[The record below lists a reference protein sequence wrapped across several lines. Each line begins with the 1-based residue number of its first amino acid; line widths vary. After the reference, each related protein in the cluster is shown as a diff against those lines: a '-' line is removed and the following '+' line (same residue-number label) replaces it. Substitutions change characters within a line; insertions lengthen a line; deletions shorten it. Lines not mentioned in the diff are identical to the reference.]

1 MSDGYSPLARL
12 PSRGTRSVLRV
23 LARRVATALVLTA
36 LGAAAVHAAPSG
48 SGPQAL
54 SAAPPASTASSGTE
68 VVLLGV
74 AGGPT
79 WYGTDSPHGI
89 SSALVVDG
97 KAYIVDLGS
106 GAYRQLRRAGIKP
119 GAEQAVFLTHLHTDH
134 IIDLA
139 SLLMYDP
146 SARRRAKASLQIFGP
161 GRRGAL
167 PPLAAG
173 LAGDPVIHA
182 ENPGAGTADL
192 VDSVVAGMAAD
203 LNIRVRSEGVP
214 DVRGFFQAH
223 DIPVPAGVVR
233 DPNTDPAPPMAP
245 FEVWRDE
252 RVTVSAI
259 LVPHGLV
266 YPNFAYRFD
275 TAAGSVVF
283 SGDTAVSPNLV
294 RLARGADILVHEA
307 IDPAW
312 VDHIV
317 GPKPWDA
324 RQQALAKQLLEA
336 HTTPQQAGE
345 AATQAGVKKLVLS
358 HLVPGDAPAAHWLL
372 AQTAFK
378 GPVVLGQDLMRIP
391 LNQAATQP

>member
-1 MSDGYSPLARL
+1 MRFANVAPASL
-12 PSRGTRSVLRV
+12 P
-23 LARRVATALVLTA
+23 ARRLAPGGLRRWFGRAAAA
-36 LGAAAVHAAPSG
+36 LGVAAMLAAPVA
-48 SGPQAL
+48 P
-54 SAAPPASTASSGTE
+54 AAPAAPAAEGAE
-68 VVLLGV
+68 LVLLGV

-79 WYGTDSPHGI
+79 WYGNDAPHGI

-97 KAYIVDLGS
+97 KAYLVDLGS

-146 SARRRAKASLQIFGP
+146 SARRRAKASLQIYGP

-167 PPLAAG
+167 PPLAPG

-182 ENPGAGTADL
+182 ENPGAGTVDL

-223 DIPVPAGVVR
+223 DIVVPAGGVK
-233 DPNTDPAPPMAP
+233 DPNADPAPPMEP

-275 TAAGSVVF
+275 TASGSVVF
-283 SGDTAVSPNLV
+283 SGDTALSPNLV
-294 RLARGADILVHEA
+294 KLARGADILVHEA

-324 RQQALAKQLLEA
+324 RQQALARQLLEA

-345 AATQAGVKKLVLS
+345 AAMRAGVRKLVLS
-358 HLVPGDAPAAHWLL
+358 HLVPGDAPAEHWLH
-372 AQTAFK
+372 ARETFK

-391 LNQAATQP
+391 LKQP

>member
-1 MSDGYSPLARL
+1 MSEAHMRFADVAPASL
-12 PSRGTRSVLRV
+12 P
-23 LARRVATALVLTA
+23 ARRLAAGGLRRWLGRAAAA
-36 LGAAAVHAAPSG
+36 LGVAALLAAPAA
-48 SGPQAL
+48 QAADGAEL
-54 SAAPPASTASSGTE
+54 
-68 VVLLGV
+68 VLLGV

-79 WYGTDSPHGI
+79 WYGNDAPHGI

-97 KAYIVDLGS
+97 KAYLVDLGS

-146 SARRRAKASLQIFGP
+146 SARRRAKASLQIYGP

-167 PPLAAG
+167 PPLAPG

-192 VDSVVAGMAAD
+192 VDSMVAGMAAD

-223 DIPVPAGVVR
+223 DIVVPAGVVK
-233 DPNTDPAPPMAP
+233 DPNVDPAPPMEP

-275 TAAGSVVF
+275 TASGSVVF
-283 SGDTAVSPNLV
+283 SGDTALSPNLV
-294 RLARGADILVHEA
+294 KLARGADILVHEA

-324 RQQALAKQLLEA
+324 RQQALARQLLEA

-345 AATQAGVKKLVLS
+345 AATRAGVRKLVLS
-358 HLVPGDAPAAHWLL
+358 HLVPGDAPAEHWLH
-372 AQTAFK
+372 ARETFK

-391 LNQAATQP
+391 VKQP

>member
-1 MSDGYSPLARL
+1 MSEAGERFTDVTLASL
-12 PSRGTRSVLRV
+12 P
-23 LARRVATALVLTA
+23 ARRSAASGLRRWLGRAAAA
-36 LGAAAVHAAPSG
+36 LGVAAMLAAPAA
-48 SGPQAL
+48 QAAEGAEL
-54 SAAPPASTASSGTE
+54 
-68 VVLLGV
+68 VLLGV

-79 WYGTDSPHGI
+79 WYGNDAPHGI

-97 KAYIVDLGS
+97 KAYLVDLGS

-119 GAEQAVFLTHLHTDH
+119 GAGQAVFLTHLHTDH

-146 SARRRAKASLQIFGP
+146 SARRRAKASLQIYGP

-167 PPLAAG
+167 PPLAPG

-182 ENPGAGTADL
+182 ENPGAGTVDL

-223 DIPVPAGVVR
+223 DIVVPAGVVK
-233 DPNTDPAPPMAP
+233 DPNVDPAPPMEP

-252 RVTVSAI
+252 RVRVSAI

-275 TAAGSVVF
+275 TASGSVVF
-283 SGDTAVSPNLV
+283 SGDTALSPNLAK
-294 RLARGADILVHEA
+294 LARGADILVHEA

-324 RQQALAKQLLEA
+324 RQQALARQLLEA

-345 AATQAGVKKLVLS
+345 AATQAGVRKLVLS
-358 HLVPGDAPAAHWLL
+358 HLVPGDAPADNWLQ
-372 AQTAFK
+372 ARETFK
-378 GPVVLGQDLMRIP
+378 GPVVLGRDLMRIP
-391 LNQAATQP
+391 LKQP

>member
-1 MSDGYSPLARL
+1 MRFVNVALASMRA
-12 PSRGTRSVLRV
+12 GGLRRW
-23 LARRVATALVLTA
+23 LGRAAAA
-36 LGAAAVHAAPSG
+36 LGVAAMLAAP
-48 SGPQAL
+48 AARAAD
-54 SAAPPASTASSGTE
+54 SAE
-68 VVLLGV
+68 LVLLGV

-79 WYGTDSPHGI
+79 WYGNDAPHGI

-97 KAYIVDLGS
+97 KAYLIDLGS

-146 SARRRAKASLQIFGP
+146 SARRRAKASLLIYGP
-161 GRRGAL
+161 GRRGVL
-167 PPLAAG
+167 PPLAPG
-173 LAGDPVIHA
+173 LASDPVIHA
-182 ENPGAGTADL
+182 ENPGAGTVDL

-223 DIPVPAGVVR
+223 DIAVPAGVVK
-233 DPNTDPAPPMAP
+233 DPNADPAPPMEP
-245 FEVWRDE
+245 FEVWHDE
-252 RVTVSAI
+252 RVRVSAI

-275 TAAGSVVF
+275 TASGSVVF
-283 SGDTAVSPNLV
+283 SGDTALSPNLIK
-294 RLARGADILVHEA
+294 LARGADILVHEA

-324 RQQALAKQLLEA
+324 RQQALARQLLEA

-345 AATQAGVKKLVLS
+345 AATQAGVGKLVLS
-358 HLVPGDAPAAHWLL
+358 HLVPGDAPADHWLH
-372 AQTAFK
+372 ARETFK
-378 GPVVLGQDLMRIP
+378 GPVVAGQDLMRIP
-391 LNQAATQP
+391 LKQP

>member
-1 MSDGYSPLARL
+1 MRFADVAPASL
-12 PSRGTRSVLRV
+12 P
-23 LARRVATALVLTA
+23 ARRLAPGGLRRWLGRAAAA
-36 LGAAAVHAAPSG
+36 LGVAAMLAAP
-48 SGPQAL
+48 
-54 SAAPPASTASSGTE
+54 AAPAAPAAEGAE
-68 VVLLGV
+68 LVLLGV

-79 WYGTDSPHGI
+79 WYGNDAPHGI

-97 KAYIVDLGS
+97 KAYLVDLGS

-146 SARRRAKASLQIFGP
+146 SARRRAKASLQIYGP

-167 PPLAAG
+167 PPLAPG

-182 ENPGAGTADL
+182 ENPGAGTVDL

-223 DIPVPAGVVR
+223 DIVVPAGVVK
-233 DPNTDPAPPMAP
+233 DPNADPAPPMEP

-275 TAAGSVVF
+275 TASGSVVF
-283 SGDTAVSPNLV
+283 SGDTALSPNLV
-294 RLARGADILVHEA
+294 KLARGADILVHEA

-324 RQQALAKQLLEA
+324 RQQALARQLLEA

-345 AATQAGVKKLVLS
+345 AATRAGVRKLVLS
-358 HLVPGDAPAAHWLL
+358 HLVPGDAPAEHWLH
-372 AQTAFK
+372 ARETFK

-391 LNQAATQP
+391 LKQP

>member
-1 MSDGYSPLARL
+1 MSDGLLHQGRQPAR
-12 PSRGTRSVLRV
+12 GG
-23 LARRVATALVLTA
+23 
-36 LGAAAVHAAPSG
+36 LGAWRRFGRPAATLILAVLGPAASLAAP
-48 SGPQAL
+48 A
-54 SAAPPASTASSGTE
+54 AAPPAASPVSAAASGTE
-68 VVLLGV
+68 LVLLGV

-79 WYGTDSPHGI
+79 WYGADSPHGI

-161 GRRGAL
+161 GRRGVL

-173 LAGDPVIHA
+173 LTGDPVIHA
-182 ENPGAGTADL
+182 ENPGAGTVDL
-192 VDSVVAGMAAD
+192 VDSVVAGMSAD

-233 DPNTDPAPPMAP
+233 DPNADPAPPMEP

-252 RVTVSAI
+252 RVTVTAI

-266 YPNFAYRFD
+266 YPNLAYRFD

-324 RQQALAKQLLEA
+324 RQQALARQLLEA

-345 AATQAGVKKLVLS
+345 AATQAGVKTLVLS

-372 AQTAFK
+372 AQDTFK

-391 LNQAATQP
+391 LKPIAKQP

>member
-1 MSDGYSPLARL
+1 MSEADVRLANVAPASL
-12 PSRGTRSVLRV
+12 PTRR
-23 LARRVATALVLTA
+23 LTA
-36 LGAAAVHAAPSG
+36 GGLRRWFGRAAA
-48 SGPQAL
+48 AL
-54 SAAPPASTASSGTE
+54 SVAVMLTAPVAQAADGAE
-68 VVLLGV
+68 LVLLGV

-79 WYGTDSPHGI
+79 WYGNDAPHGI
-89 SSALVVDG
+89 SSALVGDG
-97 KAYIVDLGS
+97 KAYLVDLGS

-146 SARRRAKASLQIFGP
+146 SARRRAKASLQIHGP

-167 PPLAAG
+167 PPLAPG

-182 ENPGAGTADL
+182 ENPGAGTVDL
-192 VDSVVAGMAAD
+192 VDSVMAGMAAD

-214 DVRGFFQAH
+214 DVRGLFQAH
-223 DIPVPAGVVR
+223 DIVVPAGVVK
-233 DPNTDPAPPMAP
+233 DPNADPAPPMEP
-245 FEVWRDE
+245 FEVWRDA

-275 TAAGSVVF
+275 TASGSVVF
-283 SGDTAVSPNLV
+283 SGDTALSPNLV
-294 RLARGADILVHEA
+294 KLARGADILVHEA

-324 RQQALAKQLLEA
+324 RQQALARQLLEA
-336 HTTPQQAGE
+336 HATPQQAGE
-345 AATQAGVKKLVLS
+345 AATRAGVRKLVLS
-358 HLVPGDAPAAHWLL
+358 HLVPGDAPADHWLR
-372 AQTAFK
+372 ARETFA

-391 LNQAATQP
+391 LKQP

>member
-1 MSDGYSPLARL
+1 MSEAGKRFTNVALASL
-12 PSRGTRSVLRV
+12 P
-23 LARRVATALVLTA
+23 ARRQAASGLRRWLGRAATALGV
-36 LGAAAVHAAPSG
+36 AAMLAAPAA
-48 SGPQAL
+48 Q
-54 SAAPPASTASSGTE
+54 SAEGAE
-68 VVLLGV
+68 LVLLGV

-79 WYGTDSPHGI
+79 WYGNDAPHGI

-146 SARRRAKASLQIFGP
+146 SARRRAKASLQIYGP

-167 PPLAAG
+167 PPLAPG

-182 ENPGAGTADL
+182 ENPGAGTVDL

-214 DVRGFFQAH
+214 DVRGFFQAQ
-223 DIPVPAGVVR
+223 DIVVPAGVVK
-233 DPNTDPAPPMAP
+233 DPNVDPAPPMEP

-275 TAAGSVVF
+275 TASGSVVF
-283 SGDTAVSPNLV
+283 SGDTALSPNLV
-294 RLARGADILVHEA
+294 KLARGADILVHEA

-324 RQQALAKQLLEA
+324 RQQALARQLLEA

-345 AATQAGVKKLVLS
+345 AATQAGVRKLVLS
-358 HLVPGDAPAAHWLL
+358 HLVPGDAPADHWLH
-372 AQTAFK
+372 ARETFK
-378 GPVVLGQDLMRIP
+378 GPVVLGQDLLRIP
-391 LNQAATQP
+391 LKQP

>member
-1 MSDGYSPLARL
+1 MRFADVAPASL
-12 PSRGTRSVLRV
+12 P
-23 LARRVATALVLTA
+23 ARRLAAGGLRRWLGRAAAA
-36 LGAAAVHAAPSG
+36 LGVAALLAAPAA
-48 SGPQAL
+48 QAADGAEL
-54 SAAPPASTASSGTE
+54 L
-68 VVLLGV
+68 LLGV

-79 WYGTDSPHGI
+79 WYGNEAPHGI

-97 KAYIVDLGS
+97 KAYLVDLGS

-146 SARRRAKASLQIFGP
+146 SARRRAKASLQIYGP

-167 PPLAAG
+167 PPLAPG

-223 DIPVPAGVVR
+223 DIVVPAGGVK
-233 DPNTDPAPPMAP
+233 DPNADPAPPMEP

-275 TAAGSVVF
+275 TASGSVVF
-283 SGDTAVSPNLV
+283 SGDTALSPNLV
-294 RLARGADILVHEA
+294 KLARGADILVHEA

-324 RQQALAKQLLEA
+324 RQQALARQLLEA

-345 AATQAGVKKLVLS
+345 AATRAGVRKLVLS
-358 HLVPGDAPAAHWLL
+358 HLVPGDAPAEHWQH
-372 AQTAFK
+372 ARETFK
-378 GPVVLGQDLMRIP
+378 GPMVLGQDLMRIP
-391 LNQAATQP
+391 LKQP

>member
-1 MSDGYSPLARL
+1 MRFANVAPASL
-12 PSRGTRSVLRV
+12 P
-23 LARRVATALVLTA
+23 ARRLAAGGLRRWLGRAAAA
-36 LGAAAVHAAPSG
+36 LGVAALLAAPAA
-48 SGPQAL
+48 QAADGAEL
-54 SAAPPASTASSGTE
+54 
-68 VVLLGV
+68 VLLGV

-79 WYGTDSPHGI
+79 WYGNEAPHGI

-97 KAYIVDLGS
+97 KAYLVDLGS

-146 SARRRAKASLQIFGP
+146 SARRRAKASLQIYGP

-167 PPLAAG
+167 PPLAPG

-182 ENPGAGTADL
+182 ENPGAGMADL
-192 VDSVVAGMAAD
+192 VDSMVAGMAAD

-223 DIPVPAGVVR
+223 DIVVPAGVVK
-233 DPNTDPAPPMAP
+233 DTNVDPAPPMEP

-275 TAAGSVVF
+275 TASGSVVF
-283 SGDTAVSPNLV
+283 SGDTALSPNLV
-294 RLARGADILVHEA
+294 KLARGADILVHEA

-324 RQQALAKQLLEA
+324 RQQALARQLLEA

-345 AATQAGVKKLVLS
+345 VATRAGVRKLVLS
-358 HLVPGDAPAAHWLL
+358 HLVPGDAPAEHWLH
-372 AQTAFK
+372 ARETFK

-391 LNQAATQP
+391 LKQP

>member
-1 MSDGYSPLARL
+1 MSEAHMRFANVAPASL
-12 PSRGTRSVLRV
+12 P
-23 LARRVATALVLTA
+23 ARRLAAGGLRRWFGRAAAA
-36 LGAAAVHAAPSG
+36 LGVAAMLAAP
-48 SGPQAL
+48 
-54 SAAPPASTASSGTE
+54 AAPAAPAAEGAE
-68 VVLLGV
+68 LVLLGV

-79 WYGTDSPHGI
+79 WYGNDAPHGI

-97 KAYIVDLGS
+97 KAYLVDLGS

-146 SARRRAKASLQIFGP
+146 SARRRAKASLQIYGP

-167 PPLAAG
+167 PPLAPG

-223 DIPVPAGVVR
+223 DIVVPAGVVK
-233 DPNTDPAPPMAP
+233 DPNADPAPPMEP

-275 TAAGSVVF
+275 TASGSVVF
-283 SGDTAVSPNLV
+283 SGDTALSPNLV
-294 RLARGADILVHEA
+294 KLARGADILVHEA

-324 RQQALAKQLLEA
+324 RQQALARQLLEA

-345 AATQAGVKKLVLS
+345 AATRAGVRKLVLS
-358 HLVPGDAPAAHWLL
+358 HLVPGDAPAEHWLH
-372 AQTAFK
+372 ARETFK

-391 LNQAATQP
+391 LKQP